1 MGKKVNV
8 MAEVSQEVYDTVV
21 VPHKRSKTFT
31 SVIETL
37 ITGYYS
43 NVYIRS
49 FVDDSLEGAQQQSND
64 VLNDII
70 NNMHQGLAN
79 MGVYTEEMKSNSQD
93 GIDAFGKKAE
103 ETKKEMED
111 INAQEIKSVKESVE
125 ELKNQNEEIMSML
138 KNFMAA
144 GISMVQQYSEPT
156 KVQETANV
164 DVSEESSADLDEI
177 GSLWDSTNEEYVAPV
192 EEKVEASVKEEA
204 QGTADESKPT
214 EQKEEP
220 ASETSEEEANNI
232 LASLLVGQEYSF

>member
-144 GISMVQQYSEPT
+144 GISMAQKPSESM
-156 KVQETANV
+156 KVQETV
-164 DVSEESSADLDEI
+164 PEESLADLEDI
-177 GSLWDSTNEEYVAPV
+177 GSLWDSTDEEHVVPI
-192 EEKVEASVKEEA
+192 EENVGTSVKEEN
-204 QGTADESKPT
+204 QGTSDEVKPI

-220 ASETSEEEANNI
+220 VSETSEEEANNI
-232 LASLLVGQEYSF
+232 LVSLLVGQEYSF

>member
-79 MGVYTEEMKSNSQD
+79 MGVYTEEMKSNSKD
-93 GIDAFGKKAE
+93 GINAFGKKAE

-144 GISMVQQYSEPT
+144 GISIAKKPSESM
-156 KVQETANV
+156 KVQETV
-164 DVSEESSADLDEI
+164 PEDSSDDLDDI
-177 GSLWDSTNEEYVAPV
+177 GSLWESTSEEHVSPV
-192 EEKVEASVKEEA
+192 EEKAEVSVKKETK
-204 QGTADESKPT
+204 GTADESKPT
-214 EQKEEP
+214 EQKEES

>member
-144 GISMVQQYSEPT
+144 GISMTQKPSEPM
-156 KVQETANV
+156 KAQETV
-164 DVSEESSADLDEI
+164 PEESLSDLDDI
-177 GSLWDSTNEEYVAPV
+177 GSLWGSADEEHVVPV
-192 EEKVEASVKEEA
+192 EEKAETSVKEETK
-204 QGTADESKPT
+204 GTSDEVKPI
-214 EQKEEP
+214 EQKEESE
-220 ASETSEEEANNI
+220 SETSEEEANNI

>member
-37 ITGYYS
+37 IEGYYS

-49 FVDDSLEGAQQQSND
+49 FVDDSLEGEQQQSSD
-64 VLNDII
+64 VLNEII

-79 MGVYTEEMKSNSQD
+79 MGVYTDEMKSNSQD

-138 KNFMAA
+138 KSFMSA
-144 GISMVQQYSEPT
+144 GTPMVQ
-156 KVQETANV
+156 
-164 DVSEESSADLDEI
+164 
-177 GSLWDSTNEEYVAPV
+177 
-192 EEKVEASVKEEA
+192 
-204 QGTADESKPT
+204 KPT
-214 EQKEEP
+214 EEVKKAETTTSSVEDVEWSDEELFGTDDTKSTTSQGNTDDGIVKDTVAEDQPIVNDEEP
-220 ASETSEEEANNI
+220 VVETSEEEANNI

>member
-37 ITGYYS
+37 IEGYYS

-49 FVDDSLEGAQQQSND
+49 FVDDSLEGEQQQSSD
-64 VLNDII
+64 VLNEII

-79 MGVYTEEMKSNSQD
+79 MGVYTDEMKSNSQD

-125 ELKNQNEEIMSML
+125 ELKNQTEEIMSML
-138 KNFMAA
+138 KSFMSSSTP
-144 GISMVQQYSEPT
+144 IVQQ
-156 KVQETANV
+156 
-164 DVSEESSADLDEI
+164 
-177 GSLWDSTNEEYVAPV
+177 
-192 EEKVEASVKEEA
+192 
-204 QGTADESKPT
+204 PT
-214 EQKEEP
+214 EEVKKAETSTSSVEDVEWSDEEIFGTDDTKSTTSQDNTDKDMVKDTVVEDKPIVSKEEP
-220 ASETSEEEANNI
+220 VVETSEEEANNI

>member
-144 GISMVQQYSEPT
+144 GISMAQKSSEPT
-156 KVQETANV
+156 KAQETV
-164 DVSEESSADLDEI
+164 PEESLADLDDI
-177 GSLWDSTNEEYVAPV
+177 GSLWDSTSEEHIAPV
-192 EEKVEASVKEEA
+192 EEKVETSVKEET
-204 QGTADESKPT
+204 QGTSDEVKPI

>member
-49 FVDDSLEGAQQQSND
+49 FVDDSLEGAQQKSND

-144 GISMVQQYSEPT
+144 GISMAQKPSESM
-156 KVQETANV
+156 KVQETV
-164 DVSEESSADLDEI
+164 PEESLADLDDI
-177 GSLWDSTNEEYVAPV
+177 GSLWDSTDEEHVVPI
-192 EEKVEASVKEEA
+192 EEKVGTSVKEEN
-204 QGTADESKPT
+204 QGTSDEVKPI

-220 ASETSEEEANNI
+220 VSETSEEEANNI

>member
-144 GISMVQQYSEPT
+144 GISMAQKPSEPM
-156 KVQETANV
+156 KAQET
-164 DVSEESSADLDEI
+164 VSEESLADLDDI
-177 GSLWDSTNEEYVAPV
+177 GSLWGSADEEHVVPV
-192 EEKVEASVKEEA
+192 EEKAETSVKEGA
-204 QGTADESKPT
+204 KGTSDEVKPI

-220 ASETSEEEANNI
+220 ESETSEEEANNI

>member
-49 FVDDSLEGAQQQSND
+49 FVDDSLEGDQQQSND

-144 GISMVQQYSEPT
+144 GISMVQKPSEPM
-156 KVQETANV
+156 KAQETV
-164 DVSEESSADLDEI
+164 PEESLADLDDI
-177 GSLWDSTNEEYVAPV
+177 GSLWDSTSEEHIAQV
-192 EEKVEASVKEEA
+192 EEKVETSVKEET
-204 QGTADESKPT
+204 QGTSDEVKPI

>member
-37 ITGYYS
+37 IEGYYS

-49 FVDDSLEGAQQQSND
+49 FVDDSLEGEQQQSSD
-64 VLNDII
+64 VLNEII

-79 MGVYTEEMKSNSQD
+79 MGVYTDEMKSNSQD

-138 KNFMAA
+138 KRFMSSSTP
-144 GISMVQQYSEPT
+144 IVQQPT
-156 KVQETANV
+156 
-164 DVSEESSADLDEI
+164 
-177 GSLWDSTNEEYVAPV
+177 
-192 EEKVEASVKEEA
+192 EEA
-204 QGTADESKPT
+204 KKAETSTSSVEDVEWSDEELFGTDDTKSTTSQDNTDKDMEKDTAVEDKPIVS
-214 EQKEEP
+214 KEEP
-220 ASETSEEEANNI
+220 VVETSEEEANNI

>member
-144 GISMVQQYSEPT
+144 GISMAQKPSESM
-156 KVQETANV
+156 KVQETV
-164 DVSEESSADLDEI
+164 PEESLADLDDI
-177 GSLWDSTNEEYVAPV
+177 GSLWDSTDEEHVVPI
-192 EEKVEASVKEEA
+192 EEKVGTSVKEEN
-204 QGTADESKPT
+204 QGTSDEVKPI

-220 ASETSEEEANNI
+220 VSETSEEEANNI

>member
-144 GISMVQQYSEPT
+144 GISMAQKPSEPM
-156 KVQETANV
+156 KVQKTV
-164 DVSEESSADLDEI
+164 PEESLADLDDI
-177 GSLWDSTNEEYVAPV
+177 GSLWDSTDEEHVVPV
-192 EEKVEASVKEEA
+192 EEKVETSVKEEVH
-204 QGTADESKPT
+204 GTADESKPA

-220 ASETSEEEANNI
+220 ESETSEEEANNI

>member
-79 MGVYTEEMKSNSQD
+79 MGVYTEEMKSNSKD

-144 GISMVQQYSEPT
+144 GISMAQKPSEPM
-156 KVQETANV
+156 KVQETV
-164 DVSEESSADLDEI
+164 PEESLADLDDI
-177 GSLWDSTNEEYVAPV
+177 GSLWDSTDEEHVVPV
-192 EEKVEASVKEEA
+192 EEKAETSVKEEIN
-204 QGTADESKPT
+204 GTSDEVKPI